1 MGQHTQQN
9 GKNGKNG
16 KHGKHGKHGKRNL
29 GFTLIE
35 LLVVIAIIAILIALL
50 LPAVQQAREAAR
62 RSQCKNNLKQIGLA
76 LHNYQ
81 SAFTVFP
88 PAFCVGPD
96 GAGGYTEG
104 GQWSIHA
111 RILPYADGA
120 NLFNKIDFT
129 KTYDNQ
135 ADLSI
140 AYTRTPF
147 FMCPSEV
154 NDKTRL
160 TSAGAPEHYP
170 VSYGYNGG
178 TWRVFTNSNLSGG
191 DGAFYPNS
199 KTKPRDF
206 TDGMSNTLCFAEV
219 KAFTAYNR
227 DGDTGTSTTPSV
239 ASGIDSLIS
248 GGGSNKGNSGHTE
261 WVDGRVHQ
269 TGFTTT
275 LTPNT
280 KISVPGASGALNAG
294 DYTSCRE
301 AKSCTSPTYAAV
313 TARSYHIGIV
323 HVLLM
328 DGSTRS
334 ISENIDLDTYRALST
349 RSGGEVI
356 GEF

>member
-1 MGQHTQQN
+1 MGQHTQLN
-9 GKNGKNG
+9 RKR
-16 KHGKHGKHGKRNL
+16 KH

-76 LHNYQ
+76 LHNYL
-81 SAFTVFP
+81 SAFTAFP
-88 PAFCVGPD
+88 PAFCVSPD
-96 GAGGYTEG
+96 GAGGYTPG

-111 RILPYADGA
+111 RILPYADGS
-120 NLFNKIDFT
+120 NLYNNIDFSVG
-129 KTYDNQ
+129 YAAQ
-135 ADLSI
+135 ADPSI

-147 FMCPSEV
+147 FICPSEV
-154 NDKTRL
+154 NDKMRL
-160 TSAGAPEHYP
+160 TSGGAPEHYP

-227 DGDTGTSTTPSV
+227 DGNSGTSTPPDV
-239 ASGIDSLIS
+239 AGGVEAILSGT
-248 GGGSNKGNSGHTE
+248 NKGNSGHTE

-280 KISVPGASGALNAG
+280 KIAIPGATGATGAG
-294 DYTSCRE
+294 DFTACRE

-313 TARSYHIGIV
+313 TARSYHVGIV
-323 HVLLM
+323 HALLM

-334 ISENIDLDTYRALST
+334 ISENIDLNTYRALST

>member
-1 MGQHTQQN
+1 MGQRTQKYRAIGVN
-9 GKNGKNG
+9 
-16 KHGKHGKHGKRNL
+16 KH

-76 LHNYQ
+76 LHNYL
-81 SAFTVFP
+81 SAFTAFP

-96 GAGGYTEG
+96 GAGGYTDG

-120 NLFNKIDFT
+120 NLYNNIDFT
-129 KTYDNQ
+129 VGYQ
-135 ADLSI
+135 APVNANI
-140 AYTRTPF
+140 AITRTPF
-147 FMCPSEV
+147 FLCPSEI
-154 NDKTRL
+154 NDKSRTDS
-160 TSAGAPEHYP
+160 TTGAPIHYP
-170 VSYGYNGG
+170 ISYGYNGG
-178 TWRVFTNSNLSGG
+178 TWRVFTNSSLSGG

-206 TDGMSNTLCFAEV
+206 TDGMTNTIGFAEV

-227 DGDTGTSTTPSV
+227 DGNAGSSTIPDT
-239 ASGIDSLIS
+239 ASGVEALMS
-248 GGGSNKGNSGHTE
+248 GDNKGNTGHTE

-269 TGFTTT
+269 TGFTST
-275 LTPNT
+275 LPPNT
-280 KISVPGASGALNAG
+280 KVAVTGATGALDAG
-294 DYTSCRE
+294 DFTACRE
-301 AKSCTSPTYAAV
+301 AKSCTSPTYAAI

-323 HVLLM
+323 HAMLM
-328 DGSTRS
+328 DGSVRS
-334 ISENIDLDTYRALST
+334 LSENIDLNTYRALST

>member
-1 MGQHTQQN
+1 MGQHFLQSQLSR
-9 GKNGKNG
+9 KG
-16 KHGKHGKHGKRNL
+16 KH

-76 LHNYQ
+76 LHNYL
-81 SAFTVFP
+81 SAHSAFP
-88 PAFCVGPD
+88 PAFCVSPNGTSFSP
-96 GAGGYTEG
+96 G

-111 RILPYADGA
+111 RILPFADGS
-120 NLFNKIDFT
+120 NLFNNIDFT
-129 KTYDNQ
+129 KNYSGQSDP
-135 ADLSI
+135 SI

-147 FMCPSEV
+147 FICPSEV
-154 NDKTRL
+154 NDRVRT
-160 TSAGAPEHYP
+160 TTAGAPQHYP

-178 TWRVFTNSNLSGG
+178 TWRVFTNDTLSGG

-206 TDGMSNTLCFAEV
+206 TDGTSNTLCFAEV

-227 DGDTGTSTTPSV
+227 DGGLGTPTIPSV
-239 ASGIDSLIS
+239 ASDVIPLFSSDPDDS
-248 GGGSNKGNSGHTE
+248 KPNSGHTE

-275 LTPNT
+275 LPPNT
-280 KISVPGASGALNAG
+280 KLAVPDASGAIDAG
-294 DYTSCRE
+294 DFTSCRE
-301 AKSCTSPTYAAV
+301 ANKDCSGPTYAAV
-313 TARSYHIGIV
+313 TARSYHIGVV
-323 HVLLM
+323 HALLM
-328 DGSTRS
+328 DGAVRS
-334 ISENIDLDTYRALST
+334 LSENIDLTTYRALST
-349 RSGGEVI
+349 RGGGEVI

>member
-1 MGQHTQQN
+1 MKEKKMGQHSSQSRSSGTRR
-9 GKNGKNG
+9 
-16 KHGKHGKHGKRNL
+16 H

-81 SAFTVFP
+81 STYTAFP
-88 PAFCVGPD
+88 PAFCVGPN
-96 GAGGYTEG
+96 GGGGYTDG

-111 RILPYADGA
+111 RILPFADGA
-120 NLFNKIDFT
+120 NLYNKIDFT
-129 KTYDNQ
+129 KTYEDQ
-135 ADLSI
+135 ADPSI

-147 FMCPSEV
+147 FICPSEV
-154 NDKTRL
+154 NDKTR
-160 TSAGAPEHYP
+160 TSSGTPIHYP

-178 TWRVFTNSNLSGG
+178 TWRVFTNSSLSGG
-191 DGAFYPNS
+191 DGAFHPNS
-199 KTKPRDF
+199 KTNPRDF
-206 TDGMSNTLCFAEV
+206 TDGTSNTLCFAEV

-227 DGDTGTSTTPSV
+227 DGDGGTATIPSV
-239 ASGIDSLIS
+239 ASDVVPLF
-248 GGGSNKGNSGHTE
+248 GSENKPDSGHTE

-275 LTPNT
+275 LPPNT
-280 KISVPGASGALNAG
+280 KLAITGASGAIDAG
-294 DYTSCRE
+294 DFTSCRE
-301 AKSCTSPTYAAV
+301 AKGCTTPTYAAV

-323 HVLLM
+323 HALLM
-328 DGSTRS
+328 DGAVRS
-334 ISENIDLDTYRALST
+334 LSENIDLRTYRALST
-349 RSGGEVI
+349 RSGGEII

>member
-1 MGQHTQQN
+1 MGQQFQHSRTP
-9 GKNGKNG
+9 G
-16 KHGKHGKHGKRNL
+16 KHKH

-76 LHNYQ
+76 LHNYL
-81 SAFTVFP
+81 SAYTTFP
-88 PAFCVGPD
+88 PSFCVGPD
-96 GAGGYTEG
+96 GTGNFTQG

-111 RILPYADGA
+111 RILPFADGA
-120 NLFNKIDFT
+120 NLYNNIDFSR
-129 KTYDNQ
+129 TYDNQ
-135 ADLSI
+135 TDLSI

-147 FMCPSEV
+147 FICPSEV
-154 NDKTRL
+154 NDRMRT

-170 VSYGYNGG
+170 ISYGYNGG
-178 TWRVFTNSNLSGG
+178 TWRVFTNSSLSGG

-206 TDGMSNTLCFAEV
+206 IDGMSNTLCFAEV

-227 DGDTGTSTTPSV
+227 DDDTGTATIPSLASDV
-239 ASGIDSLIS
+239 DSIIASGSTH
-248 GGGSNKGNSGHTE
+248 KGNSGHTE

-269 TGFTTT
+269 TGFTST
-275 LTPNT
+275 LPPNS
-280 KISVPGASGALNAG
+280 KVVVPNASGAIDAG
-294 DYTSCRE
+294 DFTSCRE
-301 AKSCTSPTYAAV
+301 AKTGCSGPTYAAV

-323 HVLLM
+323 HALLM
-328 DGSTRS
+328 DGAVRS
-334 ISENIDLDTYRALST
+334 LSENIDLGTYRALST

>member
-1 MGQHTQQN
+1 MGQHSQPN
-9 GKNGKNG
+9 INLK
-16 KHGKHGKHGKRNL
+16 KRTR

-62 RSQCKNNLKQIGLA
+62 RSQCKNNMKQIGLA
-76 LHNYQ
+76 LHNYL
-81 SAFTVFP
+81 SAFTAFP

-96 GAGGYTEG
+96 GSGSFTPG

-111 RILPYADGA
+111 RILPYGDAA
-120 NLFNKIDFT
+120 NLFNNIDFT
-129 KTYDNQ
+129 VGYGSQSDPT
-135 ADLSI
+135 I
-140 AYTRTPF
+140 AYTRVPF
-147 FMCPSEV
+147 FLCPSEV
-154 NDKTRL
+154 NDKVRL
-160 TSAGAPEHYP
+160 SGSTPEHYP

-178 TWRVFTNSNLSGG
+178 TWRVFTNSSLSGG

-227 DGDTGTSTTPSV
+227 DDDTGTSSIPSV
-239 ASGIDSLIS
+239 ASGVESLINA
-248 GGGSNKGNSGHTE
+248 GSTHKPNSGHTE
-261 WVDGRVHQ
+261 WVDGRIHQ

-280 KISVPGASGALNAG
+280 KVVVPGATGAIDAG

-301 AKSCTSPTYAAV
+301 AKTCSTPTYAAV

-323 HVLLM
+323 HALLM
-328 DGSTRS
+328 DGAVRS
-334 ISENIDLDTYRALST
+334 LSENIDLNTYRALST
-349 RSGGEVI
+349 RSNGEVI

>member
-1 MGQHTQQN
+1 MGQHSDSHQT
-9 GKNGKNG
+9 
-16 KHGKHGKHGKRNL
+16 HGQHKR

-62 RSQCKNNLKQIGLA
+62 RSQCKNNLKQFGLA
-76 LHNYQ
+76 LHNYL
-81 SAFTVFP
+81 SAYTAFP
-88 PAFCVGPD
+88 PAFCVSPNGSS
-96 GAGGYTEG
+96 GYTPG

-111 RILPYADGA
+111 RILPFGDAA
-120 NLFNKIDFT
+120 NLFNNIDFT
-129 KTYDNQ
+129 KNYSGQ
-135 ADLSI
+135 ADPSI
-140 AYTRTPF
+140 AYTRVPF

-154 NDKTRL
+154 NDKMRTD
-160 TSAGAPEHYP
+160 SSGAPEHYP

-178 TWRVFTNSNLSGG
+178 TWRVFTNSSLSGG

-199 KTKPRDF
+199 KTRPRDF
-206 TDGMSNTLCFAEV
+206 TDGTTNTLCFAEV

-227 DGDTGTSTTPSV
+227 DGDAGTSSIPSTAGGV
-239 ASGIDSLIS
+239 EALIG
-248 GGGSNKGNSGHTE
+248 GGGSDKPNSGHTE

-275 LTPNT
+275 LPPNT
-280 KISVPGASGALNAG
+280 KVIVPGATGAIDAG

-301 AKSCTSPTYAAV
+301 AQSCTGPTYAAV
-313 TARSYHIGIV
+313 TARSYHTGIV
-323 HVLLM
+323 HALLM
-328 DGSTRS
+328 DGSVRS
-334 ISENIDLDTYRALST
+334 LSENIDLNTYRALST